1 MANQVEIDVVLNGAE
16 EASRGLGKIG
26 ETSAAMADRFAEGN
40 EKLGEGL
47 GSLVGNVEELGG
59 SFLEFGS
66 TVDRVSGQG
75 VKSLASLLP
84 ALGGV
89 AAAGYALYET
99 FLNISGAAQ
108 EAEQATEAMSSAAS
122 DLQSRLESLTENG
135 IKLSTKELQNYTRAT
150 LEAEFSKTLLESK
163 MNSLKSVM
171 GDYSKATSDVA
182 KAELVLSN
190 KSATGKELIEA
201 AKQKVIATKQQI
213 EANEKLNK
221 GLAEYE
227 IEQARVMKLIQKRTD
242 LDEKHAKTT
251 KEAILNEVKSNIEK
265 RARIQLL
272 QAEANLSGDELEL
285 VKLQIEE
292 QKALALAS
300 AESFKESKVRLNAFG
315 IDIKQALDDAREG
328 LSDAEILSRAH
339 EARQVRLLE
348 EAGVKQYEARK
359 KTGSSIKKLRVNN
372 NAEELALA
380 RRHEQELRM
389 IRALELQSMEING
402 VDQLEILRLRY
413 EDELKLAKDSLSAQ
427 RIARLQYENAVD
439 RIVQDDIRKNE
450 EREKRRQAKLFE
462 NREFDLS
469 FQKDSLEKEIALLE
483 LRYEKELELNAKTQ
497 EDITEIQRRQTI
509 ERQSLFDRSFD
520 ASMDKLKSISEDFA
534 KSSIESVYENLVNAG
549 NFDLQFEELQYQFD
563 QNIIQTRNEMM
574 QAQAAEDVD
583 LVRQKEQQI
592 TDITERFETERRKLR
607 TQESQAIPLMFG
619 QLLKGLGQEAAVEAV
634 METARGLSKLG
645 SPITAGFAAAHFK
658 AAAVFAGVSALT
670 GLGGSALANNA
681 NTAISR
687 AGRSSSNVSPS
698 GSPTSSATPEREK
711 ADSREIVYN
720 INFGGA
726 VIYDTKTA
734 AEQAFADRLTN
745 LQNRTRRGSPRQR
758 A

>member
-135 IKLSTKELQNYTRAT
+135 IKLSTKELQNYTRAS

-163 MNSLKSVM
+163 MTSLRSAMEDYAKS
-171 GDYSKATSDVA
+171 TSDVA
-182 KAELVLSN
+182 KAERVLSN
-190 KSATGKELIEA
+190 KSATGKELIDA
-201 AKQKVIATKQQI
+201 ANLKTLATRKQK
-213 EANEKLNK
+213 EANEQLNK
-221 GLAEYE
+221 GLAEYRE
-227 IEQARVMKLIQKRTD
+227 EQERVMKLIEKRTD
-242 LDEKHAKTT
+242 LDEKYAKTT
-251 KEAILNEVKSNIEK
+251 KEAILNETKSNIEK
-265 RARIQLL
+265 RATIQLL
-272 QAEANLSGDELEL
+272 QAEANLSGDQLEL

-300 AESFKESKVRLNAFG
+300 AESFKENKVRLNAFG

-328 LSDAEILSRAH
+328 LSDGEILSRAH

-348 EAGVKQYEARK
+348 EAGVKQYEARR
-359 KTGSSIKKLRVNN
+359 KTGSAIKKLRVNN

-413 EDELKLAKDSLSAQ
+413 EDELKLAEGSFNAQ

-450 EREKRRQAKLFE
+450 ERENQRRAKLFE
-462 NREFDLS
+462 NQEFTLS
-469 FQKDSLEKEIALLE
+469 FQAESLDRELALLE
-483 LRYEKELELNAKTQ
+483 LRYEKERELNAKTQ
-497 EDITEIQRRQTI
+497 EDITELNRRETM
-509 ERQSLFDRSFD
+509 ERQAINDQFIEAEFS
-520 ASMDKLKSISEDFA
+520 KLKDLGKQLA
-534 KSSIESVYENLVNAG
+534 TAGIESAYGSIVAQGEFKKSVGEAIFSLG
-549 NFDLQFEELQYQFD
+549 Q
-563 QNIIQTRNEMM
+563 
-574 QAQAAEDVD
+574 QAAV
-583 LVRQKEQQI
+583 
-592 TDITERFETERRKLR
+592 
-607 TQESQAIPLMFG
+607 QAVFQGAEALAFLAQGNIAG
-619 QLLKGLGQEAAVEAV
+619 AALKG
-634 METARGLSKLG
+634 
-645 SPITAGFAAAHFK
+645 K
-658 AAAVFAGVSALT
+658 AAAAYAGVATVAGVTASRM
-670 GLGGSALANNA
+670 GVGGS
-681 NTAISR
+681 SG
-687 AGRSSSNVSPS
+687 AGGSETSPS
-698 GSPTSSATPEREK
+698 AIPQQAPTPEREQ

>member
-1 MANQVEIDVVLNGAE
+1 MSNQVEIDVVLNGAE

-108 EAEQATEAMSSAAS
+108 QAEQATEAMSSAAS

-135 IKLSTKELQNYTRAT
+135 IKLSTKELQNYTRAS
-150 LEAEFSKTLLESK
+150 LEAEFSKTLLEGK
-163 MNSLKSVM
+163 MSSLRSAMEDYAKS
-171 GDYSKATSDVA
+171 TSDVA
-182 KAELVLSN
+182 KAERVLSN

-201 AKQKVIATKQQI
+201 ANQKVLATKQQT

-221 GLAEYE
+221 GLAEYRE
-227 IEQARVMKLIQKRTD
+227 EQARVMKLIEKRTD
-242 LDEKHAKTT
+242 LDEKYAKTT

-372 NAEELALA
+372 NAEERFERLNCN
-380 RRHEQELRM
+380 QWKSTELISSKSYAYAM
-389 IRALELQSMEING
+389 
-402 VDQLEILRLRY
+402 
-413 EDELKLAKDSLSAQ
+413 KTSLSSLKT
-427 RIARLQYENAVD
+427 RLVLKESLACNMKT
-439 RIVQDDIRKNE
+439 RSIVSFKMIFAKTKNE
-450 EREKRRQAKLFE
+450 KINAERNYSKIK
-462 NREFDLS
+462 
-469 FQKDSLEKEIALLE
+469 SLL
-483 LRYEKELELNAKTQ
+483 
-497 EDITEIQRRQTI
+497 
-509 ERQSLFDRSFD
+509 
-520 ASMDKLKSISEDFA
+520 
-534 KSSIESVYENLVNAG
+534 
-549 NFDLQFEELQYQFD
+549 
-563 QNIIQTRNEMM
+563 
-574 QAQAAEDVD
+574 
-583 LVRQKEQQI
+583 
-592 TDITERFETERRKLR
+592 
-607 TQESQAIPLMFG
+607 
-619 QLLKGLGQEAAVEAV
+619 
-634 METARGLSKLG
+634 
-645 SPITAGFAAAHFK
+645 
-658 AAAVFAGVSALT
+658 
-670 GLGGSALANNA
+670 
-681 NTAISR
+681 
-687 AGRSSSNVSPS
+687 
-698 GSPTSSATPEREK
+698 
-711 ADSREIVYN
+711 
-720 INFGGA
+720 
-726 VIYDTKTA
+726 
-734 AEQAFADRLTN
+734 
-745 LQNRTRRGSPRQR
+745 
-758 A
+758 

>member
-108 EAEQATEAMSSAAS
+108 QAEQATEAMSSAAS

-135 IKLSTKELQNYTRAT
+135 IKLSTRELQKYTKAS
-150 LEAEFSKTLLESK
+150 LQAEFAKTLLETK
-163 MNSLKSVM
+163 MGTLKKSM
-171 GDYSKATSDVA
+171 QAYAKSTNDVA
-182 KAELVLSN
+182 EAEKVLSS
-190 KSATGKELIEA
+190 KSSTGQELIEA
-201 AKQKVIATKQQI
+201 ANKKTLALKKQT
-213 EANEKLNK
+213 EANEKLNE
-221 GLAEYE
+221 GLKNFRAEQE
-227 IEQARVMKLIQKRTD
+227 RVMKLVQVRTD
-242 LDEKHAKTT
+242 LEQGYAKTT
-251 KEAILNEVKSNIEK
+251 KEAILNETKSNIEK

-272 QAEANLSGDELEL
+272 QAEANLTGDQLEL
-285 VKLQIEE
+285 VKLQIDE
-292 QKALALAS
+292 QKALALVS
-300 AESFKESKVRLNAFG
+300 AESFKDNKKRLKSFAFDVRE
-315 IDIKQALDDAREG
+315 ALDDAKEG
-328 LSDAEILSRAH
+328 LSEAEILSRAH
-339 EARQVRLLE
+339 EARQIKLVEKSGARR
-348 EAGVKQYEARK
+348 YRARK
-359 KTGSSIKKLRVNN
+359 KIGSSIKKLRINN
-372 NAEELALA
+372 NAAELALA

-413 EDELKLAKDSLSAQ
+413 EDELKLAKDSLNAQ

-439 RIVQDDIRKNE
+439 RIVQDDISKNE
-450 EREKRRQAKLFE
+450 ELEKRRQAKLFE

-469 FQKDSLEKEIALLE
+469 FQEESLDRELALLE
-483 LRYEKELELNAKTQ
+483 LRYEKERELNAKTQ
-497 EDITEIQRRQTI
+497 EDITELNRRETM
-509 ERQSLFDRSFD
+509 ERQAINDQFIESEFS
-520 ASMDKLKSISEDFA
+520 KLKDLGKELASA
-534 KSSIESVYENLVNAG
+534 GIESAYGSIVAQGEFKKSVGEAIFSLG
-549 NFDLQFEELQYQFD
+549 Q
-563 QNIIQTRNEMM
+563 
-574 QAQAAEDVD
+574 QAAV
-583 LVRQKEQQI
+583 
-592 TDITERFETERRKLR
+592 
-607 TQESQAIPLMFG
+607 QAVFQGAEALALLATG
-619 QLLKGLGQEAAVEAV
+619 NVAGAALKG
-634 METARGLSKLG
+634 
-645 SPITAGFAAAHFK
+645 K
-658 AAAVFAGVSALT
+658 AAAAYAGVATVAGVTASRM
-670 GLGGSALANNA
+670 GVGGS
-681 NTAISR
+681 SG
-687 AGRSSSNVSPS
+687 AGGSETSPS
-698 GSPTSSATPEREK
+698 AIPQQAPTPEREQ
-711 ADSREIVYN
+711 ADSKEIVYN